1 MAAKDVVDA
10 IYRMTM
16 KALEAPNSPMLKTT
30 YGIFRGV
37 STSDANLSIVGM
49 GNPEIQTDWIRKLKH
64 VTGMVNGDV
73 VMMVSN
79 ANTPLTIVGVV
90 VGNVT
95 LATH

>member
-10 IYRMTM
+10 IYQMVM
-16 KALEAPNSPMLKTT
+16 KALEAPGSPVLKTT

-37 STSDANLSIVGM
+37 STYDTNLSLVGM
-49 GNPEIQTDWIRKLKH
+49 GNPEVQTDWIRKLKH

-73 VMMVSN
+73 VMMVSS

-90 VGNVT
+90 VGNIT